1 MALSGEVKAG
11 EAEIICTVDK
21 NGPKNYKAEIVKLLK
36 KSGEVNKDM
45 IVKITDSDLLSK
57 TGGILQGMSGSP
69 VIQNGMLVGAVTHVF
84 INDPTQGYAIFAD
97 KMLET
102 SACEEMT
109 ARQNQA
115 GSVA

>member
-1 MALSGEVKAG
+1 
-11 EAEIICTVDK
+11 
-21 NGPKNYKAEIVKLLK
+21 
-36 KSGEVNKDM
+36 M
-45 IVKITDSDLLSK
+45 IVKISDPELLSK

-109 ARQNQA
+109 AQQNNVDSA
-115 GSVA
+115 A